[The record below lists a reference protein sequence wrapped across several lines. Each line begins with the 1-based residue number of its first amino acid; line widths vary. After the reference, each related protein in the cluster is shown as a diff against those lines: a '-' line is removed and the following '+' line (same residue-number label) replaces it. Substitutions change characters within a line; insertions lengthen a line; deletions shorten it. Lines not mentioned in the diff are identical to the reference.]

1 LVKNNWIMRFI
12 GKKTKNIYTEFISK
26 YIQKNI
32 SIYVEP
38 FGGSFAISTYLE
50 NKPDLMI
57 YNDINTYDININADH
72 IHHLDYKD
80 IFDMYDSP
88 DAVFYIDPPY
98 FLKEFYYDGC
108 ENYTK
113 DFHVELKEKIN
124 NLKGK
129 VIISYESK
137 SFILKLYSDYN
148 IYRYNGTDPILKNEI
163 IITNFV
169 FQ

>member
-1 LVKNNWIMRFI
+1 MRFI
-12 GKKTKNIYTEFISK
+12 GQKTKKIYSDFISK
-26 YIQKNI
+26 YLPKDII
-32 SIYVEP
+32 IYVEP

-50 NKPDLMI
+50 TKPKIMV

-80 IFDMYDSP
+80 IFDMYDSENT
-88 DAVFYIDPPY
+88 VFYMDPPY
-98 FLKEFYYDGC
+98 FNKEFFYDGC
-108 ENYTK
+108 EKYTK
-113 DFHVELKEKIN
+113 DFHIELKENIN

-148 IYRYNGTDPILKNEI
+148 IYRYNGTDSILKNEI